1 MDATAVSSGGSGQ
14 GSRSA
19 SRAGRKSGTPGWLP
33 IEGLVAYHAMNHAD
47 EKVSE
52 SHEQE
57 RHVNAKTFFDAAIV
71 KMDDMGL
78 WTPAS
83 ERTSGPKLPSDSV
96 RVRDGKSIYI
106 RGKNLK
112 QWLTKLLP
120 TFEELWRNPHEPKSY
135 DFIPSGVDPLAWW
148 EECET
153 KAFDNV
159 KEGNPDASI
168 PKELLLTFRYACPD
182 SPHAS
187 LTPHAGVNNDAR
199 LFFSQYRDR
208 RLIIDP
214 EPRKQECNKGPTR
227 QQQRANAAAAAAL
240 GQDPRAPGNVVIAR
254 QPLHK
259 PAPDGAPTF
268 TEQWMARLGFG
279 IEQYLAQSLGVDF
292 TNAPAA
298 PIFASQGNAPST
310 TPSAPSATTV
320 NPTTREANLRG
331 DESSGGGGEG
341 DRDESEPTLLSDD
354 VSGEVVRPV
363 HGGGV
368 VELVLLHAFES
379 LPLGVNLVLVATAA
393 FVAAGTGTR
402 ARPREDGVLQLDECR
417 RVMPKRALHALH
429 ALRLFA
435 C

>member
-254 QPLHK
+254 QPLPK

-354 VSGEVVRPV
+354 DDGEEDAPQ
-363 HGGGV
+363 
-368 VELVLLHAFES
+368 S
-379 LPLGVNLVLVATAA
+379 PPSPAA
-393 FVAAGTGTR
+393 VAAVERRSTRASMGAPSPRERSTR
-402 ARPREDGVLQLDECR
+402 ARKAPR
-417 RVMPKRALHALH
+417 
-429 ALRLFA
+429 RL
-435 C
+435 